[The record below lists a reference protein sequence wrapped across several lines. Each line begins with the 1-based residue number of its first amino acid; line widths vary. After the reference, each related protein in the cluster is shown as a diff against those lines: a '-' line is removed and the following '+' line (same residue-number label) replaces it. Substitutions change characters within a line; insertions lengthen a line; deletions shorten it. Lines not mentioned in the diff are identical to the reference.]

1 MVPPSLLQSWSLT
14 LENLYTAFQKI
25 ADENG
30 NVNVEQFAKLQD
42 YFPELKKLNITKL
55 FKDNDLNS
63 SGTLSYS
70 DVTAIFSLYSIEN
83 CRALICPDIPKSLT
97 NADLDTASL
106 VIKEIKT
113 LCEYAQT
120 KKVKLMMGE
129 GCFNLMARSRSLI
142 I

>member
-120 KKVKLMMGE
+120 KKVKLMMDAE
-129 GCFNLMARSRSLI
+129 QTYFQPAI
-142 I
+142 E